1 MSNIGRE
8 ILSNGRIIG
17 TVVEDMGKKLRI
29 RLADGEKR
37 NPVLGD
43 FSIVP
48 TKMVEFA
55 DEARLGF
62 AAADPRREAELR
74 RAGGDATLLRR

>member
-48 TKMVEFA
+48 IKMIEFA

-62 AAADPRREAELR
+62 AAADPRHEAELR